1 MYQNDKMEEALTN
14 CKDLSWDHYSF
25 LDEGIRA
32 VNKSNAGRL
41 KGEQTV
47 QNVSAQGGLGSVFAG
62 GNPNVNFILPVGN
75 ANMLDV
81 CTSFI
86 LELTIANND
95 AVNAATLLAGQFL
108 LTNIIVQA
116 GNNLENTQVEH
127 QMIRRLFTPEGDE
140 EVVQRASLEYF
151 SYAGYPAA
159 YTTSATTIAASGT
172 TKVYLQIFTCLD
184 CAQVFLPAITTQ
196 VTFQVYFNST
206 GMTSTSAASSISL
219 TDARLIMQ
227 GIRYQNNIRQA
238 LLNRFAAKPH
248 VYAYALGQQREILSS
263 VAVSA
268 AAEQSYQISGF
279 SGYNVIATFL
289 GIRAANASQQQQYTF
304 EAIDTVDERINGT
317 SIYNSKLNKQEF
329 AAMAMFNNIK
339 TSVPNGNTNLV
350 MLPHSCDVYQSIKWG
365 KQRGYKLYNPNVQ
378 FLVKTDSVTANR
390 DFVAVAFTAAVVII
404 DKGTISV
411 QNL

>member
-1 MYQNDKMEEALTN
+1 MSMEDAFTN
-14 CKDLSWDHYSF
+14 CKDLSFDHYNF

-41 KGEQTV
+41 KGERTV
-47 QNVSAQGGLGSVFAG
+47 QNISAQGGLASVFQG

-75 ANMLDV
+75 ANMLDI
-81 CTSFI
+81 CDSMI
-86 LELTIANND
+86 LELTITNND

-108 LTNIIVQA
+108 LTNIITQA
-116 GNNLENTQVEH
+116 GNNLENSQVEH
-127 QMIRRLFTPEGDE
+127 QMIRRLYTPPGDE
-140 EVVQRASLEYF
+140 ELIQRATLEYF

-184 CAQVFLPAITTQ
+184 CSQVFLPAVTTQ
-196 VTFQVYFNST
+196 ITLQCYFNST

-219 TDARLIMQ
+219 SDCRLIMS

-248 VYAYALGQQREILSS
+248 LYSYALGQQREVLSS

-279 SGYNVIATFL
+279 SGYNVIATFV
-289 GIRAANASQQQQYTF
+289 GIRAANASQQQLYTF
-304 EAIDTVDERINGT
+304 DAISTLDERING
-317 SIYNSKLNKQEF
+317 SPVYNSKLNKQEF
-329 AAMAMFNNIK
+329 SNMAMFNNIQ
-339 TSVPNGNTNLV
+339 TSVPNGGTNLV
-350 MLPHSCDVYQSIKWG
+350 MLPHSSDVYQSIKWG

-378 FLVKTDSVTANR
+378 LLIQSASVTANR
-390 DFVAVAFTAAVVII
+390 DLMTAAFTAAVVII
-404 DKGTISV
+404 DKGTISI